1 MGMGLNQYTI
11 NLTTN
16 SLAPPTSAPTF
27 APGSGTTVAISSA
40 TSGATIR
47 YTTNGTVPSST
58 VGTVYSSP
66 VSISAAT
73 TLQAIAYATGLAN
86 SSVTSATYTVIA
98 GTLDIANTIHWT
110 NDGLWKGPATWP
122 AAWPAMETVSDLTHR
137 RQCLHRLRRRRRYL
151 Q

>member
-1 MGMGLNQYTI
+1 MT
-11 NLTTN
+11 
-16 SLAPPTSAPTF
+16 
-27 APGSGTTVAISSA
+27 ISSA
-40 TSGATIR
+40 TSGAAIR

-73 TLQAIAYATGLAN
+73 TLMAIAYATGLAN
-86 SSVTSATYTVIA
+86 SSVSSATYTVIA

-110 NDGLWKGPATWP
+110 NDGLWKGPANWP
-122 AAWPAMETVSDLTHR
+122 STWPAMETVSDLTHR
-137 RQCLHRLRRRRRYL
+137 RQSLRNLRLRRRYV